1 LATTLPQLY
10 STELNKVDFQNLK
23 ENKTELR
30 VVYLDGYY
38 ASIEI
43 SSKESILLCEN
54 ENSDLDKKNR
64 EIIEKLSE
72 EFFYGKAVLYGVIK
86 NDEFYVY
93 DINTNENFFSSRDI
107 NYLKEKFGLKTV
119 ETILEG
125 YFSTEDYIKVLNEK
139 MLAGYNCEKIVL
151 LPNVY
156 INDKREQDEEII
168 YETQLIKKQEIVKIP
183 NYNYCFGY
191 QDYDDTPV
199 VTKPKKEKAEVLKTS
214 TKDERREIYSQV
226 LKNVTAYVEKIKPE
240 LSEQELN
247 FWRKNGAM
255 FCYLYSIY
263 TLPKTRELIYNFL
276 DKMYFYKSGYI
287 TDSEELGEVMFEMFD
302 AYHSDAIDKHNI
314 RWLDADTFCKL
325 FKEELTVLLD
335 FYKKEYLGAK

>member
-1 LATTLPQLY
+1 MATTLPQLY
-10 STELNKVDFQNLK
+10 STEINKVDFQNLK

-43 SSKESILLCEN
+43 NSKESILLCEN

-64 EIIEKLSE
+64 EIIEKLSK

-156 INDKREQDEEII
+156 INDKREKDDEVV
-168 YETQLIKKQEIVKIP
+168 YETQLIKKQEIVKTP
-183 NYNYCFGY
+183 NYYYGY
-191 QDYDDTPV
+191 QDYDDTPQV
-199 VTKPKKEKAEVLKTS
+199 VTKQKETAEVLKTS

-226 LKNVTAYVEKIKPE
+226 LKNVTAYVEKIKPG
-240 LSEQELN
+240 LSEQEIN

-263 TLPKTRELIYNFL
+263 TLPKTRELIYKFL

-287 TDSEELGEVMFEMFD
+287 TDGEELGEVMFEMFD
-302 AYHSDAIDKHNI
+302 AYHSDSIDKHNI
-314 RWLDADTFCKL
+314 RWLDADIFCKL
-325 FKEELTVLLD
+325 FKEELTVLFD
-335 FYKKEYLGAK
+335 FYKKEYLGVI

>member
-1 LATTLPQLY
+1 MATTLPQLY

-125 YFSTEDYIKVLNEK
+125 YFSIEDYIKVLNEK

-156 INDKREQDEEII
+156 INDKREQDDVI
-168 YETQLIKKQEIVKIP
+168 YETQLIKKQEIVKTP
-183 NYNYCFGY
+183 NYYYGY
-191 QDYDDTPV
+191 QDYNDDTPV
-199 VTKPKKEKAEVLKTS
+199 TTIPKKEKAEVLKTS
-214 TKDERREIYSQV
+214 TKDERKEIYLQV
-226 LKNVTAYVEKIKPE
+226 LKNVTAYVEKIKSE
-240 LSEQELN
+240 LSEQEIN

-276 DKMYFYKSGYI
+276 DKMYF
-287 TDSEELGEVMFEMFD
+287 
-302 AYHSDAIDKHNI
+302 
-314 RWLDADTFCKL
+314 
-325 FKEELTVLLD
+325 
-335 FYKKEYLGAK
+335 

>member
-1 LATTLPQLY
+1 MATTLPQLY
-10 STELNKVDFQNLK
+10 STELNKVDFQRLK

-64 EIIEKLSE
+64 EIIKKLSE

-125 YFSTEDYIKVLNEK
+125 YLSAEDYIKVLNEK

-156 INDKREQDEEII
+156 VNDKREQDEEII
-168 YETQLIKKQEIVKIP
+168 YETQLVKKQEIVKTP
-183 NYNYCFGY
+183 NYYCGY
-191 QDYDDTPV
+191 QDYDDTPPV
-199 VTKPKKEKAEVLKTS
+199 ATKQKTAEIFKIT
-214 TKDERREIYSQV
+214 TKNERREIYLQV
-226 LKNVTAYVEKIKPE
+226 LKNVTSYVGKIKTG

-247 FWRKNGAM
+247 FWKKNNAIL
-255 FCYLYSIY
+255 CYLYSIY
-263 TLPKTRELIYNFL
+263 TLPKTRELIYDFL
-276 DKMYFYKSGYI
+276 DKTFFYKNYNM
-287 TDSEELGEVMFEMFD
+287 SESDELGEVMFELFD
-302 AYHSDAIDKHNI
+302 TYHSDSLEKHNI
-314 RWLDADTFCKL
+314 RWLDSNIFCKL
-325 FKEELTVLLD
+325 FKEELTVLLE
-335 FYKKEYLGAK
+335 FYKKEYLGEINV

>member
-1 LATTLPQLY
+1 MATTLPQLY
-10 STELNKVDFQNLK
+10 STELNKVDFQSLK

-43 SSKESILLCEN
+43 NSKESILLCEN
-54 ENSDLDKKNR
+54 ENSDLDKKNK

-156 INDKREQDEEII
+156 INDKREKDEEII
-168 YETQLIKKQEIVKIP
+168 YETQLIEKQEIVKTP
-183 NYNYCFGY
+183 NYYYGY
-191 QDYDDTPV
+191 QDYDDDTPV
-199 VTKPKKEKAEVLKTS
+199 ATKPKKESAEVLKIT

-226 LKNVTAYVEKIKPE
+226 LKNVTLYVGKIRTG
-240 LSEQELN
+240 LSEQERN
-247 FWRKNGAM
+247 FWIKNGAM
-255 FCYLYSIY
+255 LCYLYSIY
-263 TLPKTRELIYNFL
+263 TLPKTRKLIYDFL
-276 DKMYFYKSGYI
+276 DKMYFYKSYI
-287 TDSEELGEVMFEMFD
+287 TDGDELGDAMFEMFD
-302 AYHSDAIDKHNI
+302 AYHSDSLDKHNI
-314 RWLDADTFCKL
+314 RWLDAVTFCKL
-325 FKEELTVLLD
+325 FKEELTVLFD
-335 FYKKEYLGAK
+335 FYEKEHLGAK